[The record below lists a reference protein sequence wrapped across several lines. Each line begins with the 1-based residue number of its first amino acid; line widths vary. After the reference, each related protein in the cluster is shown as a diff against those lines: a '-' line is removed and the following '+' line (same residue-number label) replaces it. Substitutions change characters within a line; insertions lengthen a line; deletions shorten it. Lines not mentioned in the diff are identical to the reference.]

1 MSFRCL
7 QQLWPV
13 YFLFVK
19 HWAVSYIH
27 IWSNQ
32 MTFFYLKNKTK
43 TSEGNS
49 ILIFRQGEVLGCDVV
64 QNSTGNTGVRKNWSE
79 INNWYGLF
87 SLNLL
92 FFSILCPIFW
102 PIPLIMSWNRTKV
115 VGLWRI
121 GWGRLR
127 ERNETPA
134 VLLLLINTQFVRLCV
149 HTHTHT
155 HYRQMWA
162 QRTNGVSYSL
172 MPLH

>member
-1 MSFRCL
+1 MSPTAL
-7 QQLWPV
+7 AS
-13 YFLFVK
+13 LFFICQALSCV
-19 HWAVSYIH
+19 IH
-27 IWSNQ
+27 TYLIKSNDF
-32 MTFFYLKNKTK
+32 FFYLKNKTK